1 MIDPALRERP
11 RIGSS
16 QLAMELML
24 TAYAAISAIIL
35 LRTVLVAL
43 DMSDRIW
50 IGSFIFGITD
60 HVTTLLDKLPGA
72 STEIVLNLSVSD
84 LTLLAP
90 VVLFPLGLIAMGG
103 RNR

>member
-1 MIDPALRERP
+1 MIDPALRQR
-11 RIGSS
+11 RRAGTS
-16 QLAMELML
+16 QLAMELVL

-35 LRTVLVAL
+35 LRTVLVAM
-43 DMSDRIW
+43 DVTDRIW
-50 IGSFIFGITD
+50 IGSFVFGLTD
-60 HVTTLLDKLPGA
+60 RFTSLLDKLPGA

-90 VVLFPLGLIAMGG
+90 VVLFPLGLIATGG